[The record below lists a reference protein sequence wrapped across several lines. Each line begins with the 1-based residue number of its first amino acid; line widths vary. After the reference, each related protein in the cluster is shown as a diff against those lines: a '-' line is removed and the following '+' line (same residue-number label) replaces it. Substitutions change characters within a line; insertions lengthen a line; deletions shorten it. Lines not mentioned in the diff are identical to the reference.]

1 MRSRLARTCICV
13 GVALATCLALGG
25 CKKDAEFSKEELS
38 QMKNGPKEMP
48 AEAKQLMSQMGK
60 GGNAG
65 APPRPV
71 GQPGPGSPLAAG
83 PGK

>member
-1 MRSRLARTCICV
+1 MRSRLARKCICL
-13 GVALATCLALGG
+13 GVALAATMVLGG
-25 CKKDAEFSKEELS
+25 CKKDAEFSKAELN
-38 QMKNGPKEMP
+38 QIKHGPKEMP